1 MASPALVS
9 KIKSFAAK
17 VGGSTSYDMT
27 KDPNS
32 AVSMMKRKIA
42 NTSVPTSQNA
52 RMGSKQQTFGAPG
65 AK

>member
-17 VGGSTSYDMT
+17 IGGSTSYDMT
-27 KDPNS
+27 KDPTS
-32 AVSMMKRKIA
+32 AVSMMQRKQKS
-42 NTSVPTSQNA
+42 TPVPTSQNA
-52 RMGSKQQTFGAPG
+52 RMGSKQQTFGVPG